1 VPEPARPA
9 EPAPIEIARLQPV
22 ATVSGQTLRG
32 QLSLRAAGRQKARPD
47 EVADAVVYF
56 RPTAGSVPPK
66 PGRYSVYTRNKTF
79 DPALLII
86 PVGSTVS
93 FPNGDPVL
101 HNVFSST
108 PQQAFDLGFYG
119 EGESPEQR
127 FDRAGLVLLS
137 CNVHRAMAANIL
149 VLDTPHYTR
158 PKADGSFELTGL
170 PPGPGELVY
179 WHPRGSLISQR
190 QSVPSSAILS
200 GQLEINRP
208 PLRGAL
214 R

>member
-1 VPEPARPA
+1 M
-9 EPAPIEIARLQPV
+9 
-22 ATVSGQTLRG
+22 
-32 QLSLRAAGRQKARPD
+32 
-47 EVADAVVYF
+47 
-56 RPTAGSVPPK
+56 PPK
-66 PGRYSVYTRNKTF
+66 PGRYSIYTRNKVF

-93 FPNGDPVL
+93 FPNSDPVL

-127 FDRAGLVLLS
+127 FDRAGLILLS

-149 VLDTPHYTR
+149 VLDTPYYTR
-158 PKADGSFELTGL
+158 PDQDGSFELRGL
-170 PPGPGELVY
+170 PAGPGELVY

-190 QSVPSSAILS
+190 QSVPTSATLS
-200 GQLEINRP
+200 AQLEISRP

>member
-1 VPEPARPA
+1 
-9 EPAPIEIARLQPV
+9 
-22 ATVSGQTLRG
+22 
-32 QLSLRAAGRQKARPD
+32 
-47 EVADAVVYF
+47 VVYF
-56 RPTAGSVPPK
+56 RPDAGSAPPT
-66 PGRYSVYTRNKTF
+66 PGRYTIYTRNKNF

-108 PQQAFDLGFYG
+108 PQQAFDLGFYA
-119 EGESPEQR
+119 EGESPQQR
-127 FDRAGLVLLS
+127 FDRAGLILLS

-149 VLDTPHYTR
+149 VLDTPYHTR
-158 PKADGSFELTGL
+158 PAADGSFELTDL
-170 PPGPGELVY
+170 PVGSGELVY
-179 WHPRGSLISQR
+179 WHPRGSLISRR
-190 QSVPSSAILS
+190 QSVPSTATLSAE
-200 GQLEINRP
+200 LEISRP

>member
-1 VPEPARPA
+1 MPQTAP
-9 EPAPIEIARLQPV
+9 PAPASA
-22 ATVSGQTLRG
+22 ATEPPSRGQSLRG
-32 QLSLRAAGRQKARPD
+32 RLSLRASGRQKVDPA

-56 RPTAGSVPPK
+56 RPSAGSVPPK
-66 PGRYSVYTRNKTF
+66 PGRYSIYTRNKAF

-93 FPNGDPVL
+93 FPNSDPVL

-108 PQQAFDLGFYG
+108 PQQAFDLGFYA

-127 FDRAGLVLLS
+127 FDRAGLILLS

-149 VLDTPHYTR
+149 VLDTPWYTR
-158 PKADGSFELTGL
+158 PAADGSFQLNGL
-170 PPGPGELVY
+170 PAGPGELVY
-179 WHPRGSLISQR
+179 WHPRGSLISRR
-190 QSVPSSAILS
+190 QSVPTTASLSAE
-200 GQLEINRP
+200 LEINRP
-208 PLRGAL
+208 PLRGNL